1 MENQPLLDRVEKLG
15 EREKSMLTSWLRKKP
30 VIRDLNAEFQ
40 ERLTF
45 GQRVADRVAAFGGS
59 WTFIFLFVAGMA
71 VWMLINAESTK
82 PFDPFPF
89 ILLNL
94 ILSCLAALQAPIIMM
109 SQNRQAARDRLEA
122 RHDYDVNLKAE
133 MEIVGLQNDI
143 GGLSGKLDQLSDAQW
158 KELLDLQQRQVEL
171 LEAIHQSMKQ
181 S

>member
-1 MENQPLLDRVEKLG
+1 MDNQPLLDRVEKLG
-15 EREKSMLTSWLRKKP
+15 EKEKSMISTWLRKKP
-30 VIRDLNAEFQ
+30 LIRDLNAEFQ
-40 ERLTF
+40 EKLTF

-59 WTFIFLFVAGMA
+59 WTFIFLFIAGMA
-71 VWMLINAESTK
+71 VWMLINEESNK

-109 SQNRQAARDRLEA
+109 SQNRQAARDRLE
-122 RHDYDVNLKAE
+122 VNLKAE

-143 GGLSGKLDQLSDAQW
+143 GGLNNKLDQLSDAQW

-171 LEAIHQSMKQ
+171 LEAIHQSLKQ
-181 S
+181 N

>member
-15 EREKSMLTSWLRKKP
+15 EKEKSMISSLLRRKP

-45 GQRVADRVAAFGGS
+45 GQRLADRVATFGGS
-59 WTFIFLFVAGMA
+59 WTFIFLFVAGMV
-71 VWMLINAESTK
+71 VWMLINAESTE
-82 PFDPFPF
+82 PLDPFPF

-122 RHDYDVNLKAE
+122 RHDYEVNLKAE
-133 MEIVGLQNDI
+133 MEITGLQTEI
-143 GGLSGKLDQLSDAQW
+143 GGLNTKLDQLSDAQW
-158 KELLDLQQRQVEL
+158 KELLELQQRQVEL
-171 LEAIHQSMKQ
+171 LEAIRESLKRN
-181 S
+181 